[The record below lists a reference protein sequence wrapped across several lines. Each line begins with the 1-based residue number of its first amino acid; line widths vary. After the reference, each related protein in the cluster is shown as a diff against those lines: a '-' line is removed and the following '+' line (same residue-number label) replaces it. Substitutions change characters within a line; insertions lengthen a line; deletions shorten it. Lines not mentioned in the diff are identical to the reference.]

1 MGTIVSSILYSE
13 DPSQE
18 NIKKISYYKIFDTL
32 NKISNTLDGT
42 EEMIKE
48 IEESLKNPQ
57 IDVMEWDYYDSPI
70 LETKKISAFDF

>member
-1 MGTIVSSILYSE
+1 MGTIVSTIFSE

-18 NIKKISYYKIFDTL
+18 NIKKIPNKIFDTL
-32 NKISNTLDGT
+32 NKISNTLDDT

-57 IDVMEWDYYDSPI
+57 IDVMEWDYYDTPI
-70 LETKKISAFDF
+70 IETKKIPAFDF